1 MFIVNVIKCA
11 VLRRQHGLMTSAVS
25 CVARVGQS
33 SDSPRCRTA
42 VTANAVYKSLS
53 LNFRQFSCTCATNFR
68 TANSFACYTDNDD
81 SEASASGKEVI
92 TSKDIHS
99 GNWLWWIVI
108 CQKST
113 EFGYHSAEIT
123 VCVFVSFLGAHGYC
137 SLLLENVIDYIV
149 VLLLSLLLLLFFYFR
164 SPAQIMY
171 IVHCTQKY
179 WMWEKCK
186 WLNWCF
192 IQWSW

>member
-68 TANSFACYTDNDD
+68 TANSFARYTDNDD

-92 TSKDIHS
+92 TSKVFWQLIVVNCYMPKIDWVRLSFCWNYCLCFCIIS
-99 GNWLWWIVI
+99 GCSWLLQFIAWKCNWLY
-108 CQKST
+108 CC
-113 EFGYHSAEIT
+113 T
-123 VCVFVSFLGAHGYC
+123 VV
-137 SLLLENVIDYIV
+137 IV
-149 VLLLSLLLLLFFYFR
+149 VAAAVFYYFR

-171 IVHCTQKY
+171 IVHRNTGC
-179 WMWEKCK
+179 EK
-186 WLNWCF
+186 NVNG
-192 IQWSW
+192 